1 MIIISACLIGLN
13 CKYDGTNSGKE
24 CFIEKVQRGNVIP
37 ICPEQLGGLP
47 TPRAPAEI
55 VGGTGEDVLDG
66 SAKVQTSNGMDVTSA
81 FVRGAQEMLYLAR
94 LFDFMLVAA
103 KHDNQ
108 QVIETLKVEKIIFK
122 QNSPSCGCGY
132 IYDGTFTG
140 VLRQGNG
147 VTTALLLRE
156 GFNVIAV

>member
-13 CKYDGTNSGKE
+13 CKYDGTNSGRE
-24 CFIEKVQRGNVIP
+24 CLIEKVQRGNVIP

-66 SAKVQTSNGMDVTSA
+66 NAKVQTSNGMDVTSA
-81 FVRGAQEMLYLAR
+81 FVLGAQEALYIAR
-94 LFDFMLVAA
+94 LFD
-103 KHDNQ
+103 
-108 QVIETLKVEKIIFK
+108 ETLKVKKIIFK

-140 VLRQGNG
+140 ALRQGNG
-147 VTTALLLRE
+147 VTTALLLRD
-156 GFNVIAV
+156 GFSVIAT